1 MLVFKILSYLKGG
14 VWGFLKRSLK
24 KYIKDNQIQLEIE
37 SAADLIFMEF
47 KANKLYKYIDDIR
60 ERNFDEIVEYIV
72 NNHTTNIKPKLNEI
86 YSKKRY
92 APKKLEVIFAFFDRL
107 SIIIVDI
114 QAKYIQP
121 ELKVVIKSNEKT
133 VQQSENKI
141 INEIV
146 KAKESI
152 INHKESENDGEKKS
166 EQIGI
171 LSINLPKTDS
181 RIQSLISLK
190 EKTLNLSEDFK
201 DFYEN
206 YDNINWDAIQIKLS
220 KFVETQVNEI
230 KEYLLLISANYSVVY
245 AFGKILGIKGANIAL
260 INRLKIWD
268 KQTAQIKSIEVNYSE
283 LINTKSKILNL
294 ALSVGIVNIENQV
307 AEYIDS
313 KDNKIIIY
321 YENFLDKN
329 DDFWSLTKF
338 VNNNVAEFIRK
349 YKIKTINLFYKGPAE
364 LLFALGQLSNNWCE
378 CQIKEYNFLEK
389 DKEKNTYF
397 NGIKI

>member
-1 MLVFKILSYLKGG
+1 M
-14 VWGFLKRSLK
+14 
-24 KYIKDNQIQLEIE
+24 
-37 SAADLIFMEF
+37 
-47 KANKLYKYIDDIR
+47 
-60 ERNFDEIVEYIV
+60 
-72 NNHTTNIKPKLNEI
+72 
-86 YSKKRY
+86 
-92 APKKLEVIFAFFDRL
+92 
-107 SIIIVDI
+107 
-114 QAKYIQP
+114 
-121 ELKVVIKSNEKT
+121 
-133 VQQSENKI
+133 QQSENKI

-152 INHKESENDGEKKS
+152 INHKESENDGEKKY

-283 LINTKSKILNL
+283 VINTKSKILNL

-329 DDFWSLTKF
+329 DDFWSLTKV

-378 CQIKEYNFLEK
+378 CQIKEYKFLEK

>member
-72 NNHTTNIKPKLNEI
+72 NNHTTDIKPKLNEI

-152 INHKESENDGEKKS
+152 INHKESENDGEKKY

-171 LSINLPKTDS
+171 LSINLPKRQPHS
-181 RIQSLISLK
+181 QP
-190 EKTLNLSEDFK
+190 EH
-201 DFYEN
+201 
-206 YDNINWDAIQIKLS
+206 
-220 KFVETQVNEI
+220 
-230 KEYLLLISANYSVVY
+230 
-245 AFGKILGIKGANIAL
+245 
-260 INRLKIWD
+260 
-268 KQTAQIKSIEVNYSE
+268 
-283 LINTKSKILNL
+283 
-294 ALSVGIVNIENQV
+294 
-307 AEYIDS
+307 
-313 KDNKIIIY
+313 
-321 YENFLDKN
+321 
-329 DDFWSLTKF
+329 
-338 VNNNVAEFIRK
+338 
-349 YKIKTINLFYKGPAE
+349 PA
-364 LLFALGQLSNNWCE
+364 
-378 CQIKEYNFLEK
+378 
-389 DKEKNTYF
+389 TP
-397 NGIKI
+397 